1 MWPLLKRRWLRVAAL
16 LYPAVT
22 LFCIVVTGN
31 HFWLDGVGG
40 LVVLG
45 LGFFIG
51 RKMHTWNQNRLD
63 AKFEILKNGH
73 PSAGSMT

>member
-1 MWPLLKRRWLRVAAL
+1 LLKRRWLRVAAL

-73 PSAGSMT
+73 PSAGSMPS